1 MDNKRIAEIVASA
14 RSGSEQAYRQ
24 LVEAYGAN
32 LMRYFYRN
40 TGHQAEAEDL
50 LQEVF
55 LRLVRSLK
63 NYKENERFEVWLYR
77 LARNLLIDYWRKR
90 KILYIDDR
98 LDEEGDSW
106 LANVPAETTDKPHD
120 MLELAEAG
128 DELQR
133 ALAGL
138 PVEQRQT
145 LLMRYFSEMSFEE
158 VAQAQNVPIG
168 TVLARAHR
176 GLGKLRQWLKKE

>member
-63 NYKENERFEVWLYR
+63 NYKENERFEVWIYR
-77 LARNLLIDYWRKR
+77 LESKILID
-90 KILYIDDR
+90 
-98 LDEEGDSW
+98 
-106 LANVPAETTDKPHD
+106 
-120 MLELAEAG
+120 
-128 DELQR
+128 
-133 ALAGL
+133 
-138 PVEQRQT
+138 
-145 LLMRYFSEMSFEE
+145 
-158 VAQAQNVPIG
+158 
-168 TVLARAHR
+168 
-176 GLGKLRQWLKKE
+176 